1 MDIAVNLVESYLR
14 LNGYLTVTEFQVQQP
29 VAGQPGQ
36 FETATD
42 LDILAVR
49 LPWAAETV
57 HRHGQRSA
65 EQPGEIVLADDPILR
80 LIPGLPDLIIGEVKE
95 GASQLN
101 RALKTPEVLHV
112 ALRRAGCCPDE
123 HIVQVADILLRTGE
137 AVLRPPQALACR
149 VRLASFCGYVDEAS
163 APEVLTVTLGH
174 MLRFIHDRLTAYRS
188 VLRSAQFG
196 DPLLNLLKLMEKM
209 EIELVFRAPASR

>member
-1 MDIAVNLVESYLR
+1 MDVAVSLAESYLR
-14 LNGYLTVTEFQVQQP
+14 LNGYFTVTEFQVQQP
-29 VAGQPGQ
+29 AAGQPGR

-42 LDILAVR
+42 LDILAMR
-49 LPWAAETV
+49 LPWAADTV

-65 EQPGEIVLADDPILR
+65 EQPGEIIMADDPALR
-80 LIPGLPDLIIGEVKE
+80 MIPGLPDLIIGEVKE

-123 HIVQVADILLRTGE
+123 HIVQVADLLLRSGE
-137 AVLRPPQALACR
+137 AVLRPPQALGCR
-149 VRLASFCGYVDEAS
+149 VRLASFCGYVDEAG

-174 MLRFIHDRLTAYRS
+174 MLRFIEERLTAYRQ
-188 VLRSAQFG
+188 VLSSAQFR
-196 DPLLNLLKLMEKM
+196 DPSLGMLKLMEKLGIGLAFKR
-209 EIELVFRAPASR
+209 E